1 MDVWYKE
8 KSIVEEL
15 NNIDLENELKDKDWY
30 IYNGFSGTSEERNL
44 ISFLKDTMGNFE
56 NKYEKVFL
64 LRNEEVYKIY
74 DFEKGRGFQPDFL
87 LFLKSPKKGLYY
99 QVFIEPKGGD
109 RISND
114 DSKWKEEFLKQISH
128 KYGTNKILKAENKD
142 YVLFG
147 LPLYNNQNDLDF
159 KKAVNENLDVSI

>member
-1 MDVWYKE
+1 V
-8 KSIVEEL
+8 
-15 NNIDLENELKDKDWY
+15 
-30 IYNGFSGTSEERNL
+30 
-44 ISFLKDTMGNFE
+44 GNFE

-87 LFLKSPKKGLYY
+87 LFLKSQNKELYY

-114 DSKWKEEFLKQISH
+114 DSKWKEEFLNQISK
-128 KYGTNKILKAENKD
+128 KYGSNEILKQENKD
-142 YVLFG
+142 YALFG
-147 LPLYNNQNDLDF
+147 LPLYNSQNDFDF
-159 KKAVNENLDVSI
+159 KKAVNKYLVVEI